1 MVNRLLTDKMLMENI
16 QTSTYLGNSQALSIL
31 SHILPT
37 GLSSTCP
44 VFTDFL
50 IHPLFFFFF
59 PMPHVYSPIDVLSHL
74 ASLPKSTTWIQK
86 SYFQVCFKGNPNQ
99 HSSFHGLFW
108 RMRLKSLILTSISG
122 SSFQSLTTKDKSF
135 KVYSKNK
142 SL

>member
-1 MVNRLLTDKMLMENI
+1 MLMVNI

-44 VFTDFL
+44 LYSLASSFIL
-50 IHPLFFFFF
+50 HFFF
-59 PMPHVYSPIDVLSHL
+59 PMPHVYSPTDVLSHL

-135 KVYSKNK
+135 KTYSKNK